1 MYSELR
7 GKNSGKKHKKKFRTH
22 AKIATSLARARSSHS
37 MRRNFITC
45 QCKWCFFCLLFSDDC
60 CCCNFRSRR
69 IERKFLKKLRKS
81 IKRHFTLQWKFSED
95 CKERSWLHYECKK
108 MFEYAIDTHR
118 MVGMKMSAL
127 VRLRVYFK
135 RWTFFF
141 ATLFNEWTYA
151 EDSIRFSQW
160 YLRRFGEKK
169 KIIVVVVARLKFIM
183 LLAQAGSTRLTR
195 PTSVIR
201 SSCRRTV
208 LYFFQFFLLRDLA
221 LSSHSWHTYIQT

>member
-7 GKNSGKKHKKKFRTH
+7 GNNSGRKHKKSSELMQKLPRLW
-22 AKIATSLARARSSHS
+22 LARVRLTRCEEISS
-37 MRRNFITC
+37 RANANDV
-45 QCKWCFFCLLFSDDC
+45 FFCLLFSDDC
-60 CCCNFRSRR
+60 CRCNFRSRR

-160 YLRRFGEKK
+160 YLRRFGEEKDY
-169 KIIVVVVARLKFIM
+169 
-183 LLAQAGSTRLTR
+183 
-195 PTSVIR
+195 
-201 SSCRRTV
+201 CRRRRAPQIYHAFRSGGIDTFNEADER
-208 LYFFQFFLLRDLA
+208 Y
-221 LSSHSWHTYIQT
+221 

>member
-1 MYSELR
+1 MQKLPR
-7 GKNSGKKHKKKFRTH
+7 LW
-22 AKIATSLARARSSHS
+22 LARVRLTRCEEISS
-37 MRRNFITC
+37 RANANDV
-45 QCKWCFFCLLFSDDC
+45 FFCLLFSNDC
-60 CCCNFRSRR
+60 CRCNFRSRR

-141 ATLFNEWTYA
+141 LLHFSMNELTPKIRYVSVSDIWD
-151 EDSIRFSQW
+151 DSVRRKRLLSSSSRASNLSCCS
-160 YLRRFGEKK
+160 LRRDRH
-169 KIIVVVVARLKFIM
+169 V
-183 LLAQAGSTRLTR
+183 
-195 PTSVIR
+195 
-201 SSCRRTV
+201 
-208 LYFFQFFLLRDLA
+208 
-221 LSSHSWHTYIQT
+221 